1 MFDLYQRLSGG
12 NNLYPPAVGFVFDR
26 ENRTKQDIKDL
37 RKRSP
42 EPIHFLER
50 CMYENYL
57 LHPDA
62 IAAVLNRDDAGRE
75 HALTSEAVREGLES
89 NKDKLKEKKDCF
101 SKDATPE
108 ELSNPQYVDK
118 NINAAKLLDVLFAE
132 LSFARV
138 KFRKT
143 KHSIMLT
150 EWLLENNPEQFAELV
165 QFLRGIFDAGKAAVS

>member
-1 MFDLYQRLSGG
+1 
-12 NNLYPPAVGFVFDR
+12 
-26 ENRTKQDIKDL
+26 
-37 RKRSP
+37 
-42 EPIHFLER
+42 
-50 CMYENYL
+50 MYENYL

-75 HALTSEAVREGLES
+75 HALTSEAVREGREI
-89 NKDKLKEKKDCF
+89 NKVKLKEKKDCF
-101 SKDATPE
+101 SKDTTPE
-108 ELSNPQYVDK
+108 DLSNPQYVDE

-150 EWLLENNPEQFAELV
+150 EWLLENNPEHFAELAE
-165 QFLRGIFDAGKAAVS
+165 FLRGILDAGKAAVS